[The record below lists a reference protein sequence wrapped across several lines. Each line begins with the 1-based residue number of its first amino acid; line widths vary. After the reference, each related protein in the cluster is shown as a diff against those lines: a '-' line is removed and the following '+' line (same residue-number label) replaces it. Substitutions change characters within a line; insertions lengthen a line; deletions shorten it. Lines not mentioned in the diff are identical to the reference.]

1 MGAYM
6 CIKPAKYAG
15 VNYSPGEIIPEE
27 AIPAGRVNAVKR
39 LGLIA
44 DAPEPAPEPTDPVEV
59 NITIP
64 IQMEDG
70 SVFPLDVTGATIQE
84 AVTVLQMSAEEAIKH
99 IAEMTNDA
107 ALVVIDACESRK
119 TVKKAAV
126 ERAAAIDAA
135 EGRHIGIQNVR
146 ERLEKQCGGTLTLL
160 SRPGAGT
167 TVTVFVPG
175 AGQDEQGGDT

>member
-1 MGAYM
+1 M
-6 CIKPAKYAG
+6 
-15 VNYSPGEIIPEE
+15 
-27 AIPAGRVNAVKR
+27 
-39 LGLIA
+39 
-44 DAPEPAPEPTDPVEV
+44 PEPAPEPTDPVEV

-135 EGRHIGIQNVR
+135 AESN
-146 ERLEKQCGGTLTLL
+146 ET
-160 SRPGAGT
+160 GADA
-167 TVTVFVPG
+167 PESAEG
-175 AGQDEQGGDT
+175 AGQ